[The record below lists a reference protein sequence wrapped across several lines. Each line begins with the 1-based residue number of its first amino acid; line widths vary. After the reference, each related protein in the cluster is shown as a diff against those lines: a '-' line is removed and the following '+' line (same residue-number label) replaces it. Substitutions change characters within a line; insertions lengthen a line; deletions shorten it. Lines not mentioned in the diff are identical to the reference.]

1 MTKDQK
7 YAQLMIAGQTATA
20 LLDLIIQNLSKHPKY
35 YEDCETL
42 LLRHLTQ
49 IKDRINEALSDDI

>member
-1 MTKDQK
+1 
-7 YAQLMIAGQTATA
+7 MIAGQTATA

-49 IKDRINEALSDDI
+49 IKDRINDAIADEI